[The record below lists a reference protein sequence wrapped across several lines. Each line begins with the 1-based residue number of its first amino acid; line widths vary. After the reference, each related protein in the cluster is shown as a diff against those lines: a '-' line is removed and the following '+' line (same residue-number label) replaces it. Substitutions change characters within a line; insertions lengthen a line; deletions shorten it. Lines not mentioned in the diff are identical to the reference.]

1 MTFEIEFLIQ
11 IVVVTVVY
19 LFEYVD
25 ELGSGLFHA

>member
-1 MTFEIEFLIQ
+1 MPFEIGFLIQ

-25 ELGSGLFHA
+25 ESGAGHCRA